1 VLFLFSLAS
10 FLGAFLLF
18 FLEPL
23 FARMMLPLLGG
34 SPAVW
39 NTAMVFYQ
47 AMLLLGYAY
56 VHWAAARI
64 GFGWRTILHLA
75 IVAVAVVS
83 LPPAV
88 LAGWAPPVEGSP
100 VVPILVMMTAA
111 IGLPFFAVAAT
122 APLVQTWLA
131 RSGHANPYVLYSAG
145 NLGSLLALLAYP
157 LAIEPLTGLGGQ
169 GTAWAAGYGL
179 LALVMAAAAF
189 MTWRGSNPIAAPPTA
204 AGPPAAA
211 GPIPWRRRLH
221 WLALAFVP
229 SSLLLGATT
238 YINTDLAAV
247 PLLWV
252 MPLAIYLS
260 SFVIVF
266 ARRPVLRHAAMVK
279 VQSIV
284 LPVLAI
290 QFFWTAG
297 FLPFTFALHLLAL
310 FVTAMVCHGELVAR
324 RPPAARLT
332 EFYLWIALG
341 GVAGGAFNALLAPLV
356 FDAAWEYPLVLV
368 LAALVRPGAWP
379 RKWWVDGV
387 LAAIVMPAFLLS
399 EGIRFGGH
407 GLMDWRTLAWVGIL
421 TGLAM
426 AAYAKGR
433 EPLRFTLI
441 VVCLLILSEKSADP
455 GKTVLE
461 QRRSFFGIHRVV
473 LDESR
478 EFRLLMHGTTV
489 HGAAHVEPRRRAE
502 PLTYYLRDGPLG
514 QAMEAIAGNRRV
526 AMIGLGAGSALC
538 FRRPGDTWTV
548 FEIDP
553 AVVALA
559 RDTRFFHF
567 MADCAGD
574 ARVVMGDARRM
585 LAREADGAFDVVL
598 LDAFSS
604 ASIPVHLLTREALA
618 TYLGRLAPGGV
629 MLLHISNRHLDLSR
643 LVAGLAVDAGLVARI
658 QTYVPPGENA
668 ASRFRTSSTWVALAR
683 SADDLPA
690 WEPLRPDPA
699 DPVWTDDFSNI
710 LSVFSPRLP

>member
-1 VLFLFSLAS
+1 MIVLFFLAS

-23 FARMMLPLLGG
+23 FAKMMLPLLGG

-47 AMLLLGYAY
+47 AMLLLSYAY
-56 VHWAAARI
+56 VHGMSARV
-64 GFGWRTILHLA
+64 GFRWRTVLHLA
-75 IVAVAVVS
+75 IMVVAMVF
-83 LPPAV
+83 LPPA
-88 LAGWAPPVEGSP
+88 LSAGWAPPAEGSP

-131 RSGHANPYVLYSAG
+131 RSGHGNPYVLYSAG

-157 LAIEPLTGLGGQ
+157 VVIEPLMSLGGQ
-169 GTAWAAGYGL
+169 GTVWAVGYGV
-179 LALVMAAAAF
+179 LAVVMTAAAF
-189 MTWRGSNPIAAPPTA
+189 ASWCGSHDSAAPPA
-204 AGPPAAA
+204 VAGS
-211 GPIPWRRRLH
+211 IPWRRRLH
-221 WLALAFVP
+221 WLVLALVP
-229 SSLLLGATT
+229 SSLLLGTT
-238 YINTDLAAV
+238 THINTDLAAV

-252 MPLAIYLS
+252 VPLALYLL
-260 SFVIVF
+260 SFVVVF
-266 ARRPVLRHAAMVK
+266 ARRPLLRHAHMVK
-279 VQSIV
+279 AQSIV

-290 QFFWTAG
+290 QLFWTAG

-310 FVTAMVCHGELVAR
+310 FVTALVCHGELVAR
-324 RPPAARLT
+324 RPPAGQLT
-332 EFYLWIALG
+332 AFYFWIALG
-341 GVAGGAFNALLAPLV
+341 GVLGGSFNALLAPLV
-356 FDAAWEYPLVLV
+356 FDGAWEYPLALV
-368 LAALVRPGAWP
+368 LAALLRPGRWP
-379 RKWWVDGV
+379 GKWWVDAA
-387 LAAIVMPAFLLS
+387 LAAVVMPAFLLS
-399 EGIRFGGH
+399 EGFRIADGG
-407 GLMDWRTLAWVGIL
+407 LTDWRTLVWVGIF

-433 EPLRFTLI
+433 EPVRFTLI
-441 VVCLLILSEKSADP
+441 VACLVVLGAKSADP
-455 GKTVLE
+455 DKTVLE

-489 HGAAHVEPRRRAE
+489 HGAAHVNPRRRAE
-502 PLTYYLRDGPLG
+502 PLTYYLADGPLG
-514 QAMEAIAGNRRV
+514 QAMKAIPGRRRV

-538 FRRPGDTWTV
+538 FRRPDDTWTV

-559 RDTRFFHF
+559 ADRRFFHF

-574 ARVVMGDARRM
+574 ARVVLGDARRM
-585 LAREADGAFDVVL
+585 LSGEPEAAFDVII

-604 ASIPVHLLTREALA
+604 ASIPVHLLTREAV
-618 TYLGRLAPGGV
+618 TEYLDHLAPGGV

-643 LVAGLAVDAGLVARI
+643 LVAGLAADAGLVARI
-658 QTYVPPGENA
+658 QTYVPPGKDA
-668 ASRFRTSSTWVALAR
+668 ASRFRTSSTWVALSR

-690 WEPLRPDPA
+690 WEPLPPDPA

-710 LSVFSPRLP
+710 LSVFNPRLP